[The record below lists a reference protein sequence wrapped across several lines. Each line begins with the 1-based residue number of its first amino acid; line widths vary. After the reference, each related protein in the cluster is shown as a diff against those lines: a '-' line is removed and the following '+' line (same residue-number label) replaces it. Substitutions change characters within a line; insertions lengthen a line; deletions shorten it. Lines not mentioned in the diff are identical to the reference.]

1 MTQNIIMNFLSCET
15 AQNKITDYHF
25 RHKILTDAP

>member
-1 MTQNIIMNFLSCET
+1 MTQNIIMTLSHET

-25 RHKILTDAP
+25 RHKILTGAP